1 MAKSC
6 NIVTVPLH
14 RKLKEKKSY
23 YKLNSKIQEMTLK
36 SLAIIALG
44 LVSSAVAFSQEE
56 KVDTLNVLDQRVT
69 TIEDQVLTSK
79 KLKISG
85 YLQAQWQ
92 SSQIDSVG
100 KGSQDMKVGTAKSGS
115 ETTDMNR
122 FGIRRGRIKVA
133 YEDFGCTGVLQFDLT
148 EKGLA
153 LKDAYLNIL
162 DPWTGYVSVK
172 GGVFDRPFGYEI
184 SYSSS
189 RRESPERS
197 RIFQTLF
204 PDERDLGAMLT
215 LQAPK
220 TSPWNVLKLEA
231 GLFAGNGIYQ
241 DNDSKKDFMGHLSYN
256 KTLTSNMKI
265 GAGVSLYD
273 GSVAQTNVNVYTVNN
288 GAFVLNNNTTNK
300 NSFAKRQY
308 FGLDGQ
314 FVLSSALGLTTIR
327 AEYIWG
333 QQPGRSDN
341 SSSPKSGLLPGMDAS
356 NAAIVSAVTYTANLT
371 TGAVTVK
378 SGTAIGTDTYI
389 RKMAG
394 GYVHFIQDIADTK
407 HSVVVKYDWYD
418 PNTNIAA
425 NQIGVSGTNTSK
437 ADVAYSTLG
446 LGYMYRM
453 NNNIRIMAYYDIVS
467 NEKVNV
473 VSTALKG
480 LTKNLA
486 DNLVTVRVQYKF

>member
-1 MAKSC
+1 MKFK
-6 NIVTVPLH
+6 N
-14 RKLKEKKSY
+14 
-23 YKLNSKIQEMTLK
+23 
-36 SLAIIALG
+36 LAIIALG
-44 LVSSAVAFSQEE
+44 LISSIVAFSQEA
-56 KVDTLNVLDQRVT
+56 KVDSLNVLDQRVT
-69 TIEDQVLTSK
+69 TVEDYVVTSK

-85 YLQAQWQ
+85 YVQAQWQ

-162 DPWTGYVSVK
+162 DPWIGYVSVK

-241 DNDSKKDFMGHLSYN
+241 DNDSKKDFMGRLSYN
-256 KTLTSNMKI
+256 KALNTNMKI
-265 GAGVSLYD
+265 GVGASMYD

-288 GAFVLNNNTTNK
+288 GAFVLNNNATNK
-300 NSFAKRQY
+300 NSFTKRQY

-341 SSSPKSGLLPGMDAS
+341 SSSPKSGLLPGKDAS
-356 NAAIVSAVTYTANLT
+356 NNDVAGATTYANNPLTNVVTATTAST
-371 TGAVTVK
+371 P
-378 SGTAIGTDTYI
+378 GTDTYI

-425 NQIGVSGTNTSK
+425 NQIGVGAKTGK

-446 LGYMYRM
+446 FGYMYRM